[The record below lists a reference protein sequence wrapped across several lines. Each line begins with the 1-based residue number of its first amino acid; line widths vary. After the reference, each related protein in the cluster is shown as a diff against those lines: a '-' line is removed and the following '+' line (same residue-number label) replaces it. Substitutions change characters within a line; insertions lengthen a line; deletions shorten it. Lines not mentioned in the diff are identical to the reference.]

1 MNTLSRY
8 AGAVCALALL
18 YTAPAGA
25 ATVKGVISTPKKA
38 GAPEAIKVT
47 KDHAICGVKPL
58 SKEEMLV
65 SASGG
70 LKNAV
75 VIIQGAGKAAP
86 GKGGIAQQ
94 GCRFE
99 PHVMT
104 LAAKSKLEIKN
115 NDGLSHNFHS
125 FGFENDPVN
134 FSQPGEMKVKV
145 VDKGFEYPEVI
156 KIQCDIHEWMNAWIV
171 VSDESAVAVT
181 GADGSFSI
189 ANLKPGT
196 YTAKVWHEKLGE
208 VTQKL
213 TVKDGDNTLNV
224 AMSK

>member
-1 MNTLSRY
+1 MNTIRLCV
-8 AGAVCALALL
+8 GAACALTLL

-47 KDHAICGVKPL
+47 KDHAICGAKPL
-58 SKEEMLV
+58 TKEEMLV
-65 SASGG
+65 SGAGG

-75 VIIQGAGKAAP
+75 VIIEGAGKAAP

-94 GCRFE
+94 GGRFE
-99 PHVMT
+99 PHVIT
-104 LAAKSKLEIKN
+104 LPAKSKLEIKN
-115 NDGLSHNFHS
+115 NDGISHNFHS

-145 VDKGFEYPEVI
+145 VDKGFDYPEVI

-189 ANLKPGT
+189 ANIKPGN
-196 YTAKVWHEKLGE
+196 YTVKVWHEKLGE
-208 VTQKL
+208 VTQKV
-213 TVKDGDNTLNV
+213 TVKDGDNQVNV
-224 AMSK
+224 ALGK